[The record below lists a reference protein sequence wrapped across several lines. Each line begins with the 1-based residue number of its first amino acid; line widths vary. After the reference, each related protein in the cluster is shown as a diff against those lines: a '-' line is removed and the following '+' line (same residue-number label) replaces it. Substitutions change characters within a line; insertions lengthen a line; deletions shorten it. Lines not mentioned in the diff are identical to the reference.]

1 MEILKNNNDFFT
13 SVHKA
18 LSEIDENWDDY
29 PGLIIVG
36 THAPVD
42 VEEKLKAIQEVRERG
57 IPILG
62 ICFGMQLLLIEA
74 ARNLCNLENANTTE
88 VDPNILN
95 PIITKLSDLRVGI
108 KTVKWPDGSETQ
120 ESHWHRYAFNKGYTL
135 FLEQFYNLYFTG
147 DILEI
152 IRGKNIMGVQFHPE
166 YQSEK
171 GHSHPILKE
180 FLELCRGLA

>member
-62 ICFGMQLLLIEA
+62 ICFGMQLLLI
-74 ARNLCNLENANTTE
+74 
-88 VDPNILN
+88 
-95 PIITKLSDLRVGI
+95 
-108 KTVKWPDGSETQ
+108 
-120 ESHWHRYAFNKGYTL
+120 
-135 FLEQFYNLYFTG
+135 
-147 DILEI
+147 
-152 IRGKNIMGVQFHPE
+152 
-166 YQSEK
+166 
-171 GHSHPILKE
+171 
-180 FLELCRGLA
+180 